1 MTRGRLRVF
10 LGGAPGVGKTVAMLT
25 EGHRLAEA
33 GEDVVVGLVETHG
46 RAFTLKQVEGLEVV
60 PRKQV
65 AYKGTMIP
73 EMDLDAIIARKP
85 DVVLVDEMAHTNPAG
100 MRNAKRWHDIEE
112 LLDAGI
118 DVVSTV
124 NVQHLESLNDVV
136 ETITGV
142 VQNETI
148 PDAALRAAD
157 QIDLVDLSPEALRQR
172 MAHGDIYKP
181 ENIDAALAN
190 YFREG
195 NLSALREL
203 ALLWLADRVDE
214 ALARYRAD
222 NSIEKSWPTR
232 ERVVV
237 ALSGGRGGETLLRR
251 GARIAQRGVGGELLA
266 VFASRS
272 DGLSGATLPDI
283 ARLRQLTEELG
294 GTFHAVSGE
303 NPAQSVLDFAR
314 GCNASQII
322 IGTSRRPAWQR
333 LFSRG
338 FSDAIIESSKE
349 IDTHVVALADGG
361 SLTTRS
367 RTHALPGQRVNQ
379 GFALA
384 FFLPALVTAVCLA
397 FGVHPNLALVSPLF
411 LLIAVTVALVGGL
424 WPSITAAVLGSML
437 ADWFFTPPYGT
448 LTIQHP
454 ANTAALVISVAVA
467 IIVASLVNRYA
478 LRLHEARVA
487 QTEATAM
494 ADMTNVLLGS
504 TDQLRILLDQIVEM
518 CGLQGAAVV
527 EKLTKRGHTR
537 TLQCTPHFDPERIG
551 DSEHDAIDGTHE
563 LILQPA
569 DISAENRRLI
579 RACAVYARA
588 LLQRDELEKSAST
601 ARDLEQDNKAR
612 TALLSAVSH
621 DLRTPLAGI
630 MASIESLRSTAV
642 TFTAE
647 ERDELMESIEFSAN
661 KLDKLITNLLGMSR
675 LQVGA
680 LVAKPDVYDL
690 RELIPEY
697 IAQVSEPDRVAYL
710 PPAGP
715 ALAFVDAGLLE
726 RVVTNLLENS
736 LRYQRSGSVFVSTDP
751 TDGGMNIKIS
761 DSGPGVKR
769 KDREAIF
776 QPFQRRGDTSTSDG
790 VGLGLAVAR
799 GLAEAM
805 NGSVTPSETPG
816 GGLTMTV
823 TVPNL
828 DTAPHQIT
836 ATKEQQ

>member
-60 PRKQV
+60 PRTEV
-65 AYKGTMIP
+65 EYKGTMIP
-73 EMDLDAIIARKP
+73 EMDLDAILRRNP
-85 DVVLVDEMAHTNPAG
+85 DVALVDEMAHTNPRG
-100 MRNAKRWHDIEE
+100 MRNAKRWQDIEE

-118 DVVSTV
+118 DVISTV
-124 NVQHLESLNDVV
+124 NVQHIESLNDVV

-148 PDAALRAAD
+148 PDGALRAAD

-181 ENIDAALAN
+181 EKIDAALTN

-214 ALARYRAD
+214 ALARYRND

-237 ALSGGRGGETLLRR
+237 ALSGGRGSEVLLRR
-251 GARIAQRGVGGELLA
+251 GARIAKRGVGGELLA
-266 VFASRS
+266 VFATRS

-294 GTFHAVSGE
+294 GTFHTVTGE
-303 NPAQSVLDFAR
+303 YPAQSVLDFAR

-322 IGTSRRPAWQR
+322 IGTSRRPTWQR

-338 FSDAIIESSKE
+338 FSEAIIESSKE

-361 SLTTRS
+361 SQVGRNRTR
-367 RTHALPGQRVNQ
+367 ALPGQRVKQ

-384 FFLPALVTAVCLA
+384 FILPVLVTAISLA
-397 FGVHPNLALVSPLF
+397 FQVHPNLALVSPLF
-411 LLIAVTVALVGGL
+411 LLIAVVVALVGGL
-424 WPSITAAVLGSML
+424 WPSITAAVLGSLL

-454 ANTAALVISVAVA
+454 ANTVALLISVAVA

-518 CGLQGAAVV
+518 CGLESAAVV
-527 EKLTKRGHTR
+527 EKLSQRGHIDIVQSTAG
-537 TLQCTPHFDPERIG
+537 FDVKKIG
-551 DSEHDAIDGTHE
+551 ESEHDAIDDTHE

-579 RACAVYARA
+579 SACAVYARA
-588 LLQRDELEKSAST
+588 LLQKDALEKSAST
-601 ARDLEQDNKAR
+601 AHDLEQDNKAR

-647 ERDELMESIEFSAN
+647 EREELMESIEFSAN

-690 RELIPEY
+690 RELLPEY
-697 IAQVSEPDRVAYL
+697 ISQVSEPDRVAYL
-710 PPAGP
+710 PSDEA
-715 ALAFVDAGLLE
+715 ALAYVDAGLLE

-736 LRYQRSGSVFVSTDP
+736 LRYQRSGSIRVGTGPAETGAS
-751 TDGGMNIKIS
+751 IKIV

-776 QPFQRRGDTSTSDG
+776 QPFQRKGDTSTSDG

-805 NGSVTPSETPG
+805 HGAVTPSETPG

-823 TVPNL
+823 TMP
-828 DTAPHQIT
+828 APPAAQTETI
-836 ATKEQQ
+836 

>member
-25 EGHRLAEA
+25 EGHRLAKA
-33 GEDVVVGLVETHG
+33 GEDVVAGLVETHG
-46 RAFTLKQVEGLEVV
+46 RSFTLKQVEGLEVV
-60 PRKQV
+60 PRTEV
-65 AYKGTMIP
+65 SYKGTRIP
-73 EMDLDAIIARKP
+73 EMDVDAILARNP
-85 DVVLVDEMAHTNPAG
+85 DVVLVDEMAHSNPPG
-100 MRNAKRWHDIEE
+100 MRNKKRWQDIDE

-118 DVVSTV
+118 DVISTV

-172 MAHGDIYKP
+172 MAQGDIYKP
-181 ENIDAALAN
+181 EKVDAALAN

-214 ALARYRAD
+214 ALARYRED
-222 NSIEKSWPTR
+222 NSIDTSWPTR

-237 ALSGGRGGETLLRR
+237 ALSGGQGGEILLRR
-251 GARIAQRGVGGELLA
+251 GARIAKRGVGGELLA
-266 VFASRS
+266 VFATRS

-283 ARLRQLTEELG
+283 ARLRHLTEELG
-294 GTFHAVSGE
+294 GTFHTVTGE
-303 NPAQSVLDFAR
+303 NPAQTVLDFAR
-314 GCNASQII
+314 GCNATQII

-338 FSDAIIESSKE
+338 FSEAIIESSRE

-361 SLTTRS
+361 SSVR
-367 RTHALPGQRVNQ
+367 RAPVQALPGERIKQ
-379 GFALA
+379 GFLLA
-384 FFLPALVTAVCLA
+384 FVLPALVTGVFLA
-397 FGVHPNLALVSPLF
+397 FRVHPNLALVSPVF
-411 LLIAVTVALVGGL
+411 LLIAVIVALVGGM
-424 WPSITAAVLGSML
+424 WPSVIAAVLGSL
-437 ADWFFTPPYGT
+437 FADWFFTPPYGT
-448 LTIQHP
+448 FTIQHFS
-454 ANTAALVISVAVA
+454 NTVALLVSVSVAIV
-467 IIVASLVNRYA
+467 VASLVNRYA

-504 TDQLRILLDQIVEM
+504 TDQMSILLDQIVEM
-518 CGLQGAAVV
+518 CGLTGAAVV
-527 EKLTKRGHTR
+527 EKRSQRGDFA
-537 TLQCTPHFDPERIG
+537 TLDATSGFDPEMIG
-551 DSEHDAIDGTHE
+551 ESERDAIDVTHE

-579 RACAVYARA
+579 SACAVYARA
-588 LLQRDELEKSAST
+588 LLQKDDLEKSAST
-601 ARDLEQDNKAR
+601 ALELAQDNKAR

-630 MASIESLRSTAV
+630 MASIESLRSTVV
-642 TFTAE
+642 TFTEE

-697 IAQVSEPDRVAYL
+697 ISQVSEPERVDYQPDGA
-710 PPAGP
+710 PV
-715 ALAFVDAGLLE
+715 LANVDAGLLE

-736 LRYQRSGSVFVSTDP
+736 LRYQRRGAVRVGTNSSADGVSITIVD
-751 TDGGMNIKIS
+751 T
-761 DSGPGVKR
+761 GPGVKR

-776 QPFQRRGDTSTSDG
+776 QPFQRKDDSSTSDG

-805 NGSVTPSETPG
+805 GGIVTPSETPG

-823 TVPNL
+823 TVPASP
-828 DTAPHQIT
+828 TAMQ
-836 ATKEQQ
+836 ASKGK

>member
-25 EGHRLAEA
+25 EGHRLAAA
-33 GEDVVVGLVETHG
+33 GEDVVVALVETHG
-46 RAFTLKQVEGLEVV
+46 RPFTLKQVDGLEVV
-60 PRKQV
+60 PRKDV
-65 AYKGTMIP
+65 SYKGATIA
-73 EMDLDAIIARKP
+73 EMDLNAVLARKP
-85 DVVLVDEMAHTNPAG
+85 DVALVDEMAHTNPPG
-100 MRNAKRWHDIEE
+100 RQNSKRWQDIEV

-118 DVVSTV
+118 DVISTV

-136 ETITGV
+136 ESITGV

-172 MAHGDIYKP
+172 MAYGDIYKP

-214 ALARYRAD
+214 ALARYRED

-237 ALSGGRGGETLLRR
+237 ALSGGREGEALLRR
-251 GARIAQRGVGGELLA
+251 GARIAKRGVGGELLA
-266 VFASRS
+266 VFATRS

-283 ARLRQLTEELG
+283 ARLRRLTEELG
-294 GTFHAVSGE
+294 GTFHTVTGE
-303 NPAQSVLDFAR
+303 SPAQSVLEFAR
-314 GCNASQII
+314 GCNATQIV
-322 IGTSRRPAWQR
+322 IGTSRRPLWRR
-333 LFSRG
+333 LWSRG
-338 FSDAIIESSKE
+338 FSEEIIESSHE

-361 SLTTRS
+361 TAMR
-367 RTHALPGQRVNQ
+367 RKRAQALPGERRNA
-379 GFALA
+379 GFLLA
-384 FFLPALVTAVCLA
+384 VALPAVISGLFLC
-397 FGVHPNLALVSPLF
+397 FRDHPNLALVSPVF
-411 LLIAVTVALVGGL
+411 LLAAVVVALVGGL
-424 WPSITAAVLGSML
+424 WPSVVAAVLGSLL

-448 LTIQHP
+448 LTIGHL
-454 ANTAALVISVAVA
+454 ANTVALLFSVAVA

-478 LRLHEARVA
+478 MRLHQARVA
-487 QTEATAM
+487 QAEATAM

-504 TDQLRILLDQIVEM
+504 NQQLRLLLDRIVEM
-518 CGLQGAAVV
+518 CGLTAAAVV
-527 EKLTKRGHTR
+527 ERRSQLGSFT
-537 TLQCTPHFDPERIG
+537 TLECTDAFDPANIE
-551 DSEHDAIDGTHE
+551 DSERDAIDGTHD
-563 LILQPA
+563 LVLQPA
-569 DISAENRRLI
+569 DISAEKRRLI
-579 RACAVYARA
+579 SACVVYAQA
-588 LLQRDELEKSAST
+588 ILQRDELERSASS
-601 ARDLEQDNKAR
+601 AAELASDNRAR

-621 DLRTPLAGI
+621 DLRTPLSGI
-630 MASIESLRSTAV
+630 KASIESLRSTSV
-642 TFTAE
+642 SFTAE
-647 ERDELMESIEFSAN
+647 ERGELMESIELSAD
-661 KLDKLITNLLGMSR
+661 KLDRLITNLLGMSR

-680 LVAKPDVYDL
+680 LIAKPDVYDL
-690 RELIPEY
+690 RELLPEY
-697 IAQVSEPDRVAYL
+697 IAQVSEPNRVRFIAAAE
-710 PPAGP
+710 PV
-715 ALAFVDAGLLE
+715 LACVDAGLLE

-736 LRYQRSGSVFVSTDP
+736 LHYQQQGEVRVSTEP
-751 TDGGMNIKIS
+751 QSGAVAIKIV

-776 QPFQRRGDTSTSDG
+776 LPFQRKGDTQTTDG

-805 NGSVTPSETPG
+805 HGEVAPSETPG

-823 TVPNL
+823 RVPVKPNPREEREA
-828 DTAPHQIT
+828 DV
-836 ATKEQQ
+836 